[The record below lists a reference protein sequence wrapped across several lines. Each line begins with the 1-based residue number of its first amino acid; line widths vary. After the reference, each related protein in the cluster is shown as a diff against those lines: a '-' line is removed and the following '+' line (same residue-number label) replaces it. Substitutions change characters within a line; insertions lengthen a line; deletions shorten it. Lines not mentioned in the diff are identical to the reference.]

1 MLRRLWERRRAI
13 AALRRLALFSGIPRR
28 ELIVADRLLSEISV
42 PAGRMVVRE
51 GEPGLDFAVIVEG
64 TAAVTRNG
72 DTIAEP
78 ASGDFFGE
86 MALLGD
92 TARTASVVGT
102 TPMRLLVANR
112 AEFGALLEQ
121 APTIRARVR
130 RAADRRGADH
140 SKREHARAA

>member
-1 MLRRLWERRRAI
+1 MLRRLWERRRAA
-13 AALRRLALFSGIPRR
+13 AALRRLALFAGIPRS
-28 ELIVADRLLSEISV
+28 EIATADRLLSEIAV
-42 PAGRMVVRE
+42 PAGRVVVRQAE
-51 GEPGLDFAVIVEG
+51 RGLDFAVIVEG
-64 TAAVTRNG
+64 TARVTRNG
-72 DTIAEP
+72 DTLAEL

-92 TARTASVVGT
+92 TPRTASVVAT

-140 SKREHARAA
+140 TEREHARAA